1 MKKINDAE
9 LKFPRDWEYRI
20 IIAEAARPISE
31 EGIAE
36 VLMGREV
43 AVSAGETS
51 RTGAY
56 GTIVVKLRVSSKKE
70 MEELAGKL
78 AKVTGVK
85 FLL

>member
-1 MKKINDAE
+1 MKNIKEAE

-20 IIAEAARPISE
+20 IFAEAARPITE

-36 VLMGREV
+36 ILMGRS
-43 AVSAGETS
+43 VSVSSGKNS

-56 GTIVVKLRVSSKKE
+56 GTIVVRLRVNSRAE
-70 MEELAGKL
+70 MEDLAGKL
-78 AKVTGVK
+78 SKVTGVK

>member
-1 MKKINDAE
+1 MKKIKNAE

-36 VLMGREV
+36 VLMGKEV
-43 AVSAGETS
+43 SVSAGESS

-56 GTIVVKLRVSSKKE
+56 GTIVVRLRVSSKAE

-78 AKVTGVK
+78 TKVTGVK
-85 FLL
+85 FIL

>member
-1 MKKINDAE
+1 MKKITDAE
-9 LKFPRDWEYRI
+9 LTFPREWEYRI

-56 GTIVVKLRVSSKKE
+56 GTIVVKLRVNSRKE
-70 MEELAGKL
+70 MEDLAGKL
-78 AKVTGVK
+78 VKVTGVK

>member
-1 MKKINDAE
+1 MKRIKDAE
-9 LKFPRDWEYRI
+9 LTFPRDWEFRI

-36 VLMGREV
+36 ILMGREV
-43 AVSAGETS
+43 AVSAGESS

-56 GTIVVKLRVSSKKE
+56 GTIVVKLRVASREE
-70 MEELAGKL
+70 MQDLAGKL
-78 AKVTGVK
+78 SKVTGVK